1 MKKLLTLA
9 AIVAIA
15 LTATNASARLFGGTT
30 YGGDGTWQGAN
41 NWSDD
46 WTGPAPTPDAA
57 TPVDIIDVGGNVT
70 VAASGAVAG
79 SVNVGV
85 NGWNGRIDVAVAGD
99 LSVAGNMLFQSSA
112 GFTGT
117 VVNEGQITI
126 GGLTAFQ
133 DGLGILENNGTFN
146 NTGDIYLA
154 NNGASDTT
162 LINTGSITAG
172 TLFLSVAG
180 TSQFDMN
187 GGAVD
192 VSSFQMVEGGIGHL
206 NLHGGTITTSAFGL
220 NGNGGYT
227 IDVTGTGTLI
237 ADGDHTGGLDFMI
250 GAGLITGDAGLD
262 AVYDI
267 GTGKTTLSVIPE
279 PATLSMVALLGGGM
293 LWIRK
298 RFTI

>member
-70 VAASGAVAG
+70 VAAPGAVAG
-79 SVNVGV
+79 SVSVGV
-85 NGWNGRIDVAVAGD
+85 FGWNGRIDVAAAGD
-99 LSVAGNMLFQSSA
+99 LSVTGNMLFQSSL
-112 GFTGT
+112 TGT
-117 VVNEGQITI
+117 VVNEGQINV
-126 GGLTAFQ
+126 GGLVAFQ
-133 DGLGILENNGTFN
+133 DGFGILENNGTFN
-146 NTGDIYLA
+146 AAGQTVYLA
-154 NNGASDTT
+154 NTGTSDTT

-172 TLFLSVAG
+172 TLYLSVAG

-187 GGAVD
+187 GGTVD
-192 VSSFQMVEGGIGHL
+192 VSSFQMVEGGTGHL
-206 NLHGGTITTSAFGL
+206 NLHGGTITTSAFGV

-227 IDVTGTGTLI
+227 IDVTGDGKLI
-237 ADGDHTGGLDFMI
+237 ADGDHTGGLDWMI
-250 GAGLITGDAGLD
+250 GAGLITGDAGVD

-279 PATLSMVALLGGGM
+279 PATLSLVALLGGGM

-298 RFTI
+298 RFMS